1 MRSGAPQVTKVNLTT
16 LAGKEDFE
24 TIISLEG
31 LAISPILDSGTE
43 ADVDGPRELCYNLE
57 WDPILQA
64 QPLIILYTFAWPI
77 RDPAKA
83 PDMADGVFRGSCFG
97 DGIRRATR
105 GQGALDVVLNSLTRD
120 GLCESWKC
128 LNKFGRFIDVGNPE
142 GPRSRIE
149 VDRPDSKESFL
160 SLNMPTLIDE
170 RPQLV
175 KRLLVD
181 TTQILEHKKTR
192 PATPITKFPI
202 SQVQDALRAQQAG
215 KTPGK
220 LVVLSQTQRTSSR

>member
-1 MRSGAPQVTKVNLTT
+1 MYWLLVGAAGPGRALRTDCEGEMRSGAPQVTKVNLTT

-83 PDMADGVFRGSCFG
+83 PDMADGVLR
-97 DGIRRATR
+97 
-105 GQGALDVVLNSLTRD
+105 
-120 GLCESWKC
+120 
-128 LNKFGRFIDVGNPE
+128 
-142 GPRSRIE
+142 
-149 VDRPDSKESFL
+149 
-160 SLNMPTLIDE
+160 
-170 RPQLV
+170 
-175 KRLLVD
+175 
-181 TTQILEHKKTR
+181 TTY
-192 PATPITKFPI
+192 
-202 SQVQDALRAQQAG
+202 
-215 KTPGK
+215 
-220 LVVLSQTQRTSSR
+220 